1 MKLLSTSI
9 LVAAFTLA
17 SVANAQVL
25 RPEIPTQ
32 GDLNAKWVSAIVGMK
47 VVSPTG
53 MHLGTVKD
61 VVVDGYGRATYAII
75 SYGGMMGLGN
85 KYAAVPWASVAE
97 MLQSDRLLVDQAQLE
112 HAPILPDGQPEF
124 VSTSW
129 RRAADNYWRSKVAL
143 GPAPVAVP
151 TGPGIAPR

>member
-1 MKLLSTSI
+1 MKLLVTFI
-9 LVAAFTLA
+9 IVAAFALA
-17 SVANAQVL
+17 SAASAQVL
-25 RPEIPTQ
+25 RPEIRTH

-53 MHLGTVKD
+53 THLGTVKD

-85 KYAAVPWASVAE
+85 RYTAVPWASVAE
-97 MLQSDRLLVDQAQLE
+97 MLRATGCWWIRRSSNM
-112 HAPILPDGQPEF
+112 APILPDGQPEF

-151 TGPGIAPR
+151 TGPGLAPR